1 MEHQTL
7 LDTLE
12 RLRRLP
18 REAATVEFKSN
29 LDSPQDIGQYMAAL
43 ANSAVLDVH
52 DRAQLVWRLE
62 DGETPWSQ
70 ICRDMAS

>member
-1 MEHQTL
+1 M

-12 RLRRLP
+12 RLRSLP
-18 REAATVEFKSN
+18 REAAAVEFKSN

-62 DGETPWSQ
+62 DGATPWPQ

>member
-43 ANSAVLDVH
+43 ANSAVLEVH
-52 DRAQLVWRLE
+52 DRA
-62 DGETPWSQ
+62 
-70 ICRDMAS
+70 